1 MSDLTIKRKKQ
12 SVAGIMWLFML
23 HRFYLGRHLSA
34 LIQIITGG
42 GFIVWWLY
50 DGYKIFT
57 GTIMDKNGV
66 EVD

>member
-1 MSDLTIKRKKQ
+1 
-12 SVAGIMWLFML
+12 MWLFML
-23 HRFYLGRHLSA
+23 HRFYVGRHLSA

>member
-1 MSDLTIKRKKQ
+1 MQLAIANLGKYERSNYKAKKTIR
-12 SVAGIMWLFML
+12 S
-23 HRFYLGRHLSA
+23 
-34 LIQIITGG
+34 IQIITGG